1 MRIPTIFVLI
11 LLALSMLA
19 TVALYADFQ
28 SGYYAPGGASSL
40 AQQTPPKL
48 SLDADYEVGMYPIY
62 PALFPSGDGVTE
74 VKAYCNTCHSPR
86 YITMQPPLPAAVWTA
101 EVNKM
106 VNSYGA
112 AIPDD
117 AKQKIIEYLQTHFTH
132 ETRKRS

>member
-1 MRIPTIFVLI
+1 MRIPTTFVLF
-11 LLALSMLA
+11 LLACSILA
-19 TVALYADFQ
+19 AGALYADFQ

-40 AQQTPPKL
+40 VQHTSPKP
-48 SLDADYEVGMYPIY
+48 SLDADYEVGAYPIY
-62 PALFPSGDGVTE
+62 PAVFPSGDGVTE

-106 VNSYGA
+106 VTSYGA
-112 AIPDD
+112 SIPDD
-117 AKQKIIEYLQTHFTH
+117 AKQKIIQYLQSHFTP